1 MFNVTII
8 GNLGADAQVINSNGK
23 EYIQFR
29 VAHTDKLKKADG
41 SVQETTVWASCFLT
55 GHSNLL
61 QYLKRGTKV
70 YCTGNARLDV
80 YSSAKTHRM
89 EAGLTINVIQ
99 LELCGGKQE
108 EEFPSMLINQY
119 GEVFNIKK
127 TYYID
132 VRGKQ
137 GETFR
142 DKSGKEYVIDN
153 NGIVCQKI
161 ETEAQVSAAI
171 SQDQIF

>member
-8 GNLGADAQVINSNGK
+8 GNLGADAQVMNSNGK
-23 EYIQFR
+23 EYILFR

-41 SVQETTVWASCFLT
+41 SVQETTVWASCFLA

-61 QYLKRGTKV
+61 QYLKKGTKV

-80 YSSAKTHRM
+80 YSSKKTRRM

-108 EEFPSMLINQY
+108 EEFPSELVNQY
-119 GEVFNIKK
+119 GEVFNMNT
-127 TYYID
+127 TYYIN
-132 VRGKQ
+132 VKGKQ
-137 GETFR
+137 GEILR

-153 NGIVCQKI
+153 EGRVQRKI
-161 ETEAQVSAAI
+161 ETEAQEISEY